1 MKRAILI
8 LCAMSAS
15 AAERHAFTAMRRAI
29 LILCAM
35 CALAAERHSVTAMR
49 RAILILCAVCALATG
64 RHPVT
69 AIILKI
75 DRAHRS
81 FDASCQAIPGY
92 MEAMTM
98 PFSVRDE
105 KALDG
110 LQPGVAIDFTLV
122 VEKRR
127 SYAEAIHIH
136 RYEPIEQE
144 PLRARRL
151 QLLQEAADPGLAA
164 NALKVGQPVP
174 DFTLTDQTGARASLS
189 QFAGKVVGITFIYTS
204 CPLPDY
210 CVRLSN
216 NFGRL
221 NKRFADRMGRDLI
234 LLTVTF
240 DPVHDDQRTMAQYA
254 ARWKA
259 DAKQWHF
266 LTGTLP
272 EVKAVCR
279 LFGLSYWQDEGWL
292 THSLHTIVVDRQG
305 KLAANFEG
313 NEFTAEQ
320 LGDFLS
326 VEMGGRK

>member
-1 MKRAILI
+1 MKRA
-8 LCAMSAS
+8 
-15 AAERHAFTAMRRAI
+15 AFLLFAI
-29 LILCAM
+29 
-35 CALAAERHSVTAMR
+35 CALAVE
-49 RAILILCAVCALATG
+49 

-69 AIILKI
+69 AVILKI

-81 FDASCQAIPGY
+81 FEASCQAIPGY
-92 MEAMTM
+92 MEAMAM

-110 LQPGVAIDFTLV
+110 LQPGAAIDFTLV
-122 VEKRR
+122 VDKNR

-151 QLLQEAADPGLAA
+151 QLLQEAEDPSLAA
-164 NALKVGQPVP
+164 NALQVGQAVP
-174 DFTLTDQTGARASLS
+174 DFTLTDQTGARVAWSD
-189 QFAGKVVGITFIYTS
+189 FAGKVVGITFIYTS

-210 CVRLSN
+210 CLRLSN

-221 NKRFADRMGRDLI
+221 NKLFADKMGRDLV
-234 LLTVTF
+234 LLTITF
-240 DPVHDDQRTMAQYA
+240 DPVHDDARVMAQYA

-259 DAKQWHF
+259 DAKSWHF
-266 LTGTLP
+266 LTGSLA

-292 THSLHTIVVDRQG
+292 THSLHTIVVDRAG
-305 KLAANFEG
+305 KLAANLEG

-320 LGDFLS
+320 LGDFVS
-326 VEMGGRK
+326 VEMAGRK